1 LDENRDTNTAPDL
14 EPASSD
20 ALPQAELCEFGD
32 QAVRIHIHSVRKRPT
47 DPDGVS
53 AKAAI
58 DGIVE
63 AGVLDDDNCEIV
75 KSVTFSQE
83 QGEEERT
90 VITIQ
95 RLRELEGKC

>member
-1 LDENRDTNTAPDL
+1 MHDHNSTNTATDL
-14 EPASSD
+14 ESASQDASSS
-20 ALPQAELCEFGD
+20 ENLCEFGN

-63 AGVLDDDNCEIV
+63 SGVLDDDNCEIV

-83 QGEEERT
+83 QGDEEQT
-90 VITIQ
+90 VITIE
-95 RLRELEGKC
+95 RLRALEGQ